1 METTLIYDDIRQ
13 LYEKNLRDKAE
24 IEAVNSGRWEP
35 RIPDGKNGAY
45 TITLLSDLL
54 YQDILNAK

>member
-24 IEAVNSGRWEP
+24 IEAVNSGRLEP
-35 RIPDGKNGAY
+35 RIPDGKKWCQHNY
-45 TITLLSDLL
+45 FVV
-54 YQDILNAK
+54 